1 VASGEFGR
9 TVNMLTQVFNLL
21 LALANVLITAGGLSK
36 DWNQLGMMDI
46 LFTLV
51 AVCWIAGAIWLFF
64 GGRLAWCGSL
74 LGVGTML
81 ASSLTTVCVAYALM
95 PTAQDPTDGYGYLL
109 IIGSMGVL
117 ISGAAMFGLIRLR
130 KELAGKWK

>member
-1 VASGEFGR
+1 
-9 TVNMLTQVFNLL
+9 MLTQVFNLL
-21 LALANVLITAGGLSK
+21 LALANVLITAGGLFK
-36 DWNQLGMMDI
+36 DWNQLGVMDI
-46 LFTLV
+46 LFTMV

-64 GGRLAWCGSL
+64 GGRFAWCGSL

-81 ASSLTTVCVAYALM
+81 ASSLSSVCVAYALG
-95 PTAQDPTDGYGYLL
+95 PVAQDPTDGIGYML

-117 ISGAAMFGLIRLR
+117 ISGVVMFGLIRLR